1 MQEEW
6 RDVKG
11 LEGLY
16 KVSNSGAV
24 FSIKANKLM
33 AQFYTKKGYKHLM
46 LRCPD
51 GIRRHF
57 SVHRLVAEAFIPNPT
72 NLEEV
77 NHLNMKRDDNR
88 ASNLEWCTHLY
99 NVNYG
104 DAKQKRQQNSKCRAV
119 VQCDLLTGEPLKVFH
134 SLSEAARATQQLNS
148 TILRAC
154 TGYFKQAGGYKWRY
168 ADV

>member
-16 KVSNSGAV
+16 KISNSGKILSLRV
-24 FSIKANKLM
+24 NKIM
-33 AQFYTKKGYKHLM
+33 TDYPSKKGYRHLM
-46 LRCPD
+46 LTCAD

-57 SVHRLVAEAFIPNPT
+57 SVHRLVAEAFIPNPKG
-72 NLEEV
+72 LEEV
-77 NHLNMKRDDNR
+77 NHLNMIRDDNR
-88 ASNLEWCTHLY
+88 AENLEWCTHTY

-104 DAKQKRQQNSKCRAV
+104 DAKSKRQHSSRCRGVIQLDIQTEQPIA
-119 VQCDLLTGEPLKVFH
+119 TFH
-134 SLSEAARATQQLNS
+134 SISAAARATNQLVT

-154 TGYFKQAGGYKWRY
+154 TGYFIQAGGYKWRY